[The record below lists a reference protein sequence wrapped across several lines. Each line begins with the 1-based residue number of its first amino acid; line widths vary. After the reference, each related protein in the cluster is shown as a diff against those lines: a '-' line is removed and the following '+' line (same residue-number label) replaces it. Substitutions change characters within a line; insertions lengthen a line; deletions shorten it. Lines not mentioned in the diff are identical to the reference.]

1 MLSSSVKTQKE
12 QRLIFNLFVGFIVV
26 LEIVQL
32 SRAIIFKENVLP
44 ICIGFSII
52 LVMYAVVTYFYK
64 KTLKKI
70 KEYEDRLE
78 KEFGGWEKLSLK
90 EKAEL
95 AKKMEVHSLICDSV
109 FIEEFL
115 EYHKQKEMQFKT
127 GGGAPS
133 EN

>member
-1 MLSSSVKTQKE
+1 MKIYLAHN
-12 QRLIFNLFVGFIVV
+12 I
-26 LEIVQL
+26 
-32 SRAIIFKENVLP
+32 
-44 ICIGFSII
+44 
-52 LVMYAVVTYFYK
+52 
-64 KTLKKI
+64 KTLRKAH
-70 KEYEDRLE
+70 YM
-78 KEFGGWEKLSLK
+78 SQ
-90 EKAEL
+90 AEL